1 MDMTQITPRASALM
15 TDTLLVDRADAY
27 KLQPPVVVGYAS
39 RRARELVSR
48 EIKCLVQAT
57 STDVVDGLS
66 DIAYSVKVPT
76 GTGLS
81 PGMLLVITQCTREPS
96 LVGVELMVDSISEDG
111 LSIIR
116 KCTAHAYSTV
126 DHQGV

>member
-27 KLQPPVVVGYAS
+27 KLQPPAVVGYAG

-66 DIAYSVKVPT
+66 DITYSVKVPT

-116 KCTAHAYSTV
+116 KCIAHAYSTV